1 VSRSDRASER
11 RLQAYSRGL
20 DAAQKAIH
28 ATADNEDG
36 RALAVL
42 NALSYDDS
50 LATSA
55 CLLGCLRMMATVF
68 AGGNPSEAHRLLH
81 AAADGLTDDGA
92 ITAAEVIVA
101 DALNRLTGD

>member
-1 VSRSDRASER
+1 MSRSERAGER
-11 RLQAYSRGL
+11 RLRAYSRGL

-42 NALSYDDS
+42 NALSYEDS

-55 CLLGCLRMMATVF
+55 CLLGCLRQMAIVLA
-68 AGGNPSEAHRLLH
+68 AGDPSETRRLLH
-81 AAADGLTDDGA
+81 AGADGLTDDGPV
-92 ITAAEVIVA
+92 TQAEVIIA
-101 DALNRLTGD
+101 DAFNRLTGA